1 MRRLLDT
8 TTQRRLHIIE
18 ILNKH
23 SDWIS
28 SNELANLNNASLRTI
43 NNDIQYLKEH
53 WAPHLIIE
61 TSKKNGVRLSTNAAS
76 HIQMVY
82 HYVLEQSE
90 LFQFLE
96 KVFFLPNESIE
107 YWEETLF
114 TSESSLYRMIQ
125 QLNQSLDHYQM
136 TLEKTPCH
144 LNASDEIYLRYFFTI
159 YFNEKYSIHHWPF
172 KLNRTKLLYLA
183 QHIYNHVYQH
193 EYFEVDDVQI
203 MNLAYILAVSL
214 TRYLQGFKTGE
225 QDNQYILERYRSI
238 FLDKKEL
245 LHDILHQQVPVTDE
259 MIDDLINS
267 IYFLKKKR
275 LSDGQLSAI
284 VSQTEQFVTR
294 LSEQLH
300 IAIDE
305 RSRFDIQ
312 RILRFMYLKYMT
324 FPFSNTILFNQYYFN
339 AQSIRDSYPFYT
351 SVMTSLLLE
360 MEYEMDFPWCSE
372 LSDEIL
378 YWVMVKWERLP
389 ERLINNRKKVKVLVL
404 SDHGVAH
411 AILLRDLVYN
421 NFGLKVELD
430 VYKETTLFLESEQWE
445 DFDDYDYIIC
455 NFYRDYF
462 PEDKVI
468 VVNVIPSDQDWRKM
482 RHAIDSLFYQTS
494 NALHIVEVTE

>member
-1 MRRLLDT
+1 MRNLLDT

-18 ILNKH
+18 ILNKR

-28 SNELANLNNASLRTI
+28 SNELAKLNNASLRTI
-43 NNDIQYLKEH
+43 NNDIQYLKEN

-61 TSKKNGVRLSTNAAS
+61 TSKKNGVRLSTTAAS

-96 KVFFLPNESIE
+96 KVFFTPNESIE
-107 YWEETLF
+107 YWEEELY

-125 QLNQSLDHYQM
+125 QLNLSLDEYHM
-136 TLEKTPCH
+136 SLEKTPCH
-144 LNASDEIYLRYFFTI
+144 LNAGNEIYLRYFFTI

-172 KLNRTKLLYLA
+172 QLDRTKLLYLA
-183 QHIYNHVYQH
+183 QHIYDHVYQH

-203 MNLAYILAVSL
+203 MNLAYILAISL
-214 TRYLQGFKTGE
+214 TRYLQGFHTDE
-225 QDNQYILERYRSI
+225 YENQYILERYRYI
-238 FLDKKEL
+238 FLDKKDLIGDVLFQKTE
-245 LHDILHQQVPVTDE
+245 VTDD

-267 IYFLKKKR
+267 IYFLKKKK
-275 LSDGQLSAI
+275 LSEQELKEI
-284 VSQTEQFVTR
+284 VLCTEQFVTH
-294 LSEQLH
+294 LSEDLH

-312 RILRFMYLKYMT
+312 RILRFMYLKYLT
-324 FPFSNTILFNQYYFN
+324 FPYPTVILFNQYYYN
-339 AQSIRDSYPFYT
+339 AKSIRNSYPFYT
-351 SVMTSLLLE
+351 SVMTSLLSK
-360 MEYEMDFPWCSE
+360 MEKTMNFPWYSV
-372 LSDEIL
+372 LGDEIL

-389 ERLINNRKKVKVLVL
+389 ERLINNRKKVKILVI

-411 AILLRDLVYN
+411 ATLLRDLIYN

-445 DFDDYDYIIC
+445 DFESYDYFIC
-455 NFYRDYF
+455 NFYRDYL

-482 RHAIDSLFYQTS
+482 RQGIDSLFYQTA
-494 NALHIVEVTE
+494 NALHIEVKE